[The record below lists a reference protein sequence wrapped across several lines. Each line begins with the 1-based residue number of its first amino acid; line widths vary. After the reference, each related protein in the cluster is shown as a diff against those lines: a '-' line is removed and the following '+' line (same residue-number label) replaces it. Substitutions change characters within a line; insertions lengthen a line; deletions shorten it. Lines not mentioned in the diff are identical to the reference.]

1 MHSHSHDDDS
11 STRIGWA
18 FFLNVGF
25 TIIEFIG
32 GVLTNSTA
40 IMADAVHDLGD
51 SLSIG
56 LAWVLAKLGKKP
68 ASNSF
73 SYGYKRLSLLGSL
86 INGIVLIAGSSWV
99 LYQSIPRLF
108 NPEMPVTEGMLALS
122 IFGIA
127 VNGFAAFKL
136 SKGKTLNEKVLNWHL
151 LEDVLGWVAVFIV
164 SVVLMFVE
172 WPILDPILAIGFTLF
187 ILVNVVR
194 NVGATLNLFLQ
205 GVPDKDLAEKI
216 EATLRN
222 ISEIKNFHHLH
233 LWSLDGESHVLT
245 VHIELAVGFSLEDQR
260 NLKRQLSEALAEFD
274 LSHTTVEFELEEEP
288 CRDEMTQSDEHAE
301 AQS

>member
-1 MHSHSHDDDS
+1 MHNHNHSYEES
-11 STRIGWA
+11 SSNRIGWA
-18 FFLNVGF
+18 FFLNVCF

-56 LAWVLAKLGKKP
+56 LSWVLAKLSNKP
-68 ASNSF
+68 ASTNF
-73 SYGYKRLSLLGSL
+73 SYGYKRLSLLGSM
-86 INGIVLIAGSSWV
+86 INGIVLIVGSSWV

-108 NPEMPVTEGMLALS
+108 DPEMPVTQGMLALS

-187 ILVNVVR
+187 ILFNVIR
-194 NVGATLNLFLQ
+194 NVGITLKLFLQ
-205 GVPDKDLAEKI
+205 GVPDKNLAEKI
-216 EATLRN
+216 ERKLKN
-222 ISEIKNFHHLH
+222 VQEIQRFHHLH
-233 LWSLDGESHVLT
+233 LWSLDGEHHVLT
-245 VHIELAVGFSLEDQR
+245 VHIELEADVSLEDQR
-260 NLKRQLSEALAEFD
+260 DLKRRLSQELAEFD
-274 LSHTTVEFELEEEP
+274 LSHTTVEFELYDEP
-288 CRDEMTQSDEHAE
+288 CRDHSI
-301 AQS
+301 

>member
-1 MHSHSHDDDS
+1 MHSHSHDENS
-11 STRIGWA
+11 SKRIGWA

-68 ASNSF
+68 ASSSF

-99 LYQSIPRLF
+99 LFQSIPRLF

-172 WPILDPILAIGFTLF
+172 WPILDPILAISFTLF

-194 NVGATLNLFLQ
+194 NVGATLKLFLQ
-205 GVPDKDLAEKI
+205 GVPDQTIAEKI
-216 EATLRN
+216 EGKLKN
-222 ISEIKNFHHLH
+222 IPEFKHFHHLH

-245 VHIELAVGFSLEDQR
+245 VHIELEADVSLEDQR
-260 NLKRQLSEALAEFD
+260 HLKRRLSEELAEFD
-274 LSHTTVEFELEEEP
+274 LSHTTVEFELEGER
-288 CRDEMTQSDEHAE
+288 CRDEVKTKNS
-301 AQS
+301 

>member
-1 MHSHSHDDDS
+1 MHNHNHSHEES
-11 STRIGWA
+11 SSNRIGWA
-18 FFLNVGF
+18 FFLNVCF

-56 LAWVLAKLGKKP
+56 LSWLLAKLSNKP
-68 ASNSF
+68 ASTNF
-73 SYGYKRLSLLGSL
+73 SYGYKRLSLLGSM
-86 INGIVLIAGSSWV
+86 INGIVLIVGSSWV

-108 NPEMPVTEGMLALS
+108 DPEMPVTEGMLALA

-187 ILVNVVR
+187 ILFNVIR
-194 NVGATLNLFLQ
+194 NVGITLKLFLQ
-205 GVPDKDLAEKI
+205 GVPDKNLAEKI
-216 EATLRN
+216 ERKLKDVQEFQR
-222 ISEIKNFHHLH
+222 FHHLH
-233 LWSLDGESHVLT
+233 LWSLDGEHHVLT
-245 VHIELAVGFSLEDQR
+245 VHIELEAHVSLEDQR
-260 NLKRQLSEALAEFD
+260 SLKKRLSQELSEFD
-274 LSHTTVEFELEEEP
+274 LSHTTVEFELNNEL
-288 CRDEMTQSDEHAE
+288 CRDRRLQN
-301 AQS
+301 

>member
-1 MHSHSHDDDS
+1 MHSHSHDDNS
-11 STRIGWA
+11 SARIGWA

-25 TIIEFIG
+25 TIIEFVG
-32 GVLTNSTA
+32 GILTNSTA

-51 SLSIG
+51 SISIG
-56 LAWVLAKLGKKP
+56 LAWVLAKLGNRP
-68 ASNSF
+68 ASQNF

-86 INGIVLIAGSSWV
+86 INGIVLITGSAWV

-108 NPEMPVTEGMLALS
+108 DPEMPVTEGMLALS

-187 ILVNVVR
+187 ILFNVIR
-194 NVGATLNLFLQ
+194 NVGTTLKLFLQ
-205 GVPDKDLAEKI
+205 GVPDKNLARKI
-216 EATLRN
+216 ERKLKDVQEFQR
-222 ISEIKNFHHLH
+222 FHHLH
-233 LWSLDGESHVLT
+233 LWSLDGEHHVLT
-245 VHIELAVGFSLEDQR
+245 VHIELEADVSLEDQR
-260 NLKRQLSEALAEFD
+260 NLKRRLSQELAEFD
-274 LSHTTVEFELEEEP
+274 LSHTTVEFELYNEP
-288 CRDEMTQSDEHAE
+288 CRDHSI
-301 AQS
+301 

>member
-1 MHSHSHDDDS
+1 MHNHNHSHEETS
-11 STRIGWA
+11 SNRIGWA
-18 FFLNVGF
+18 FFLNVCF

-56 LAWVLAKLGKKP
+56 LSWLLAKLSNKP
-68 ASNSF
+68 ASTNF
-73 SYGYKRLSLLGSL
+73 SYGYKRLSLLGSM
-86 INGIVLIAGSSWV
+86 INGIVLIVGSSWV

-108 NPEMPVTEGMLALS
+108 DPEMPVTQGMLALS

-187 ILVNVVR
+187 ILFNVIR
-194 NVGATLNLFLQ
+194 NVGITLKLFLQ
-205 GVPDKDLAEKI
+205 GVPDKNLAEKI
-216 EATLRN
+216 ERKL
-222 ISEIKNFHHLH
+222 KNVQEFQRFHHLH
-233 LWSLDGESHVLT
+233 LWSLDGEHHVLT
-245 VHIELAVGFSLEDQR
+245 VHIELEADVSLEDQR
-260 NLKRQLSEALAEFD
+260 DLKRRVSQELAEFD
-274 LSHTTVEFELEEEP
+274 LSHTTVEFELYDEP
-288 CRDEMTQSDEHAE
+288 CRDNNS
-301 AQS
+301 

>member
-1 MHSHSHDDDS
+1 MHTHPHYKDDS
-11 STRIGWA
+11 SQLIGWA

-32 GVLTNSTA
+32 GMLTNSTA

-86 INGIVLIAGSSWV
+86 INGIVLVAGSSWV
-99 LYQSIPRLF
+99 LFQSIPRLF
-108 NPEMPVTEGMLALS
+108 NPEMPVTEGMLVLS

-164 SVVLMFVE
+164 SIVLMFVE

-187 ILVNVVR
+187 ILANVIR
-194 NVGATLNLFLQ
+194 NVGTTLTLFLQ
-205 GVPDKDLAEKI
+205 GIPDQDLAKQI
-216 EATLRN
+216 EDKLQS
-222 ISEIKNFHHLH
+222 ISEFERFHHLH

-245 VHIELAVGFSLEDQR
+245 VHIELGADLSIEDLR
-260 NLKRQLSEALAEFD
+260 NLKRRLSNELAEFD
-274 LSHTTVEFELEEEP
+274 LSHTTVEFELNDEP
-288 CRDEMTQSDEHAE
+288 CRDHQH
-301 AQS
+301 Q